1 MFKSTFA
8 KYLVAFLSIIFIS
21 FMLFSSIITAMMGE
35 YAKSDTEYELR
46 KTAQALVNN
55 IEDKNAENIE
65 NAAYIEYYANILIDL
80 NPEIEFFV
88 CNSSGKI
95 ILSTLT
101 ESGSIAVSGDLGN
114 LDVNSE
120 LFDEH
125 TDAENEIYLKYTGNI
140 VELNLQDIT
149 MYGKEIVTQ
158 NTVRGYVFAL
168 TDNSDEN
175 GMILFT
181 RQIIINVSVWVM
193 LSAMIAVYF
202 ITERIIHPL
211 RSMTAAVNDY
221 GAGKFETRVAI
232 VGDDEIARLGR
243 AFNDMAQ
250 ALENLDKMRNSFL
263 ASVSHDLRTPMTTI
277 SGFIDGITSG
287 AIPQEK
293 HEYYLGII
301 STEVHRLS
309 RLVTQL
315 LDISRYESG
324 DRKLNQ
330 TDFDVT
336 EVARLI
342 LISFEKQIEEKN
354 LDVSFETSED
364 AMRVFADKDAIYQ
377 VIYNLCHNA
386 IKFSKQNGKY
396 AIKIK
401 YISPTKAEFSVY
413 NEGVGIA
420 KEDLEFVFDRFYK
433 SDKSRGLDK
442 TGTGLGLYISRTIV
456 EAHGEK
462 IYVKSTENVDCEFG
476 FTLKTSDPSLVGAK
490 MKSKK

>member
-21 FMLFSSIITAMMGE
+21 FMLFSSIITAMLGE
-35 YAKSDTEYELR
+35 YAKADMEYELR
-46 KTAQALVNN
+46 KTAQALVDN

-65 NAAYIEYYANILIDL
+65 NAAYIEYYASILVDL

-88 CNSSGKI
+88 CNSEGKI
-95 ILSTLT
+95 VLSTLT
-101 ESGSIAVSGDLGN
+101 ESGKVTVSGNLG
-114 LDVNSE
+114 S
-120 LFDEH
+120 FDIDRNIFTEY
-125 TDAENEIYLKYTGNI
+125 TDDDSAAYLKYTGKLEGI
-140 VELNLQDIT
+140 DLQSIT
-149 MYGKEIVTQ
+149 MYGKEIVT
-158 NTVRGYVFAL
+158 NGIGRGYVFSL
-168 TDNSDEN
+168 TENTVEN

-181 RQIIINVSVWVM
+181 RRIIINVSVWVM

-211 RSMTAAVNDY
+211 RRMTAAVNEF
-221 GAGKFETRVAI
+221 GAGKFETRI
-232 VGDDEIARLGR
+232 TTVGDDEVARLGR

-250 ALENLDKMRNSFL
+250 ALESLDKMRNSFL
-263 ASVSHDLRTPMTTI
+263 ANVSHDLRTPMTTI

-287 AIPQEK
+287 AIPPEK

-330 TDFDVT
+330 TDFDVA

-364 AMRVFADKDAIYQ
+364 TMRVFADKDAIYQ

-401 YISPTKAEFSVY
+401 YVSATKAEFSVY
-413 NEGVGIA
+413 NEGVGIS
-420 KEDLEFVFDRFYK
+420 KDDLEFVFDRFYK

-442 TGTGLGLYISRTIV
+442 TGTGLGLYISRTII

-462 IYVKSTENVDCEFG
+462 IYVKSNENVDCEFA
-476 FTLKTSDPSLVGAK
+476 FTLKTSDPSLIAAK
-490 MKSKK
+490 IKSKK